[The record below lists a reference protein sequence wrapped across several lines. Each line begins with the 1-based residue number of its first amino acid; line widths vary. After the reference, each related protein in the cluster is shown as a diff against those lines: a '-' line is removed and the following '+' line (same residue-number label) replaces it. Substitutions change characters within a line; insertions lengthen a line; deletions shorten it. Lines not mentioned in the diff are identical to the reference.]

1 MYHTLEDD
9 IKVFKES
16 VLEEIAFG
24 IKRIACKGKFQGSP
38 RWVLSLSFNKAEQYE
53 EEILCD
59 VPC

>member
-1 MYHTLEDD
+1 MYHTLEDV

-38 RWVLSLSFNKAEQYE
+38 RWDLSLSFNKAEQYE
-53 EEILCD
+53 
-59 VPC
+59 